1 MKILIVDDSRTIRAA
16 LEAMVTRLG
25 HATMTAKS
33 GGEALQRF
41 VHERPDLVLLDV
53 TMPDLD
59 GYAVARKL
67 RDLSGSDWLP
77 IIFLSASDED
87 QDLDRAISAGGDDY
101 LVKPVS
107 QVVLGAKIR
116 AMQRIDAMHR
126 NLARLSADLET
137 ANRELARISR
147 EDGLT
152 KLANRRRFDEHLRVE
167 LQRATRTGQPLSL
180 ALCDVDHFKG
190 YNDRYGHA
198 QGDECLK
205 QVAQVLRREC
215 RRPTDLAARY
225 GGEEFALVLPDTP
238 LWGAAE
244 VAERVRRALE
254 AQAIPHAA
262 SKAADIVTLS
272 VGVACAEPR
281 AQTAAERLIE
291 WADRA
296 LYRAKEIGRNRVVAA
311 SSG

>member
-16 LEAMVTRLG
+16 LEGMVARLG
-25 HATMTAKS
+25 HSTMTAGS
-33 GGEALQRF
+33 GGEAIERF

-87 QDLDRAISAGGDDY
+87 QDLDRGINAGGDDY

-116 AMQRIDAMHR
+116 AMQRIDTMHR
-126 NLARLSADLET
+126 NLARLSADLEA
-137 ANRELARISR
+137 ANQELARLSR

-152 KLANRRRFDEHLRVE
+152 KLANRRRFDEHLRTE
-167 LQRATRTGQPLSL
+167 LMRATRTGVPLSL

-198 QGDECLK
+198 QGDECLR
-205 QVAQVLRREC
+205 QVAQLLRLRC

-225 GGEEFALVLPDTP
+225 GGEEFALILPDTP

-244 VAERVRRALE
+244 VAERVRRAVHDR
-254 AQAIPHAA
+254 AIPHAA
-262 SKAADIVTLS
+262 SKAASVVTLS
-272 VGVACAEPR
+272 LGVACVEPR
-281 AQTAAERLIE
+281 SNTTLEQLVE
-291 WADRA
+291 WADKA
-296 LYRAKEIGRNRVVAA
+296 LYRAKETGRNRVVAA
-311 SSG
+311 STG

>member
-1 MKILIVDDSRTIRAA
+1 VKVLIVDDSRTIRAA
-16 LEAMVTRLG
+16 LEAMVKRLG
-25 HATMTAKS
+25 HDPASAES
-33 GGEALQRF
+33 GSEAIERF
-41 VHERPDLVLLDV
+41 LRERPDLILLDV

-59 GYAVARKL
+59 GYEVARRL
-67 RDLSGSDWLP
+67 RKLSGTDWLP
-77 IIFLSASDED
+77 ILFLSASDED
-87 QDLDRAISAGGDDY
+87 QDLDQAIDAGGDDY

-116 AMQRIDAMHR
+116 AMQRIDTMHR
-126 NLARLSADLET
+126 NLAKLSADLEA

-152 KLANRRRFDEHLRVE
+152 RLANRRRFDEHLRTE
-167 LQRATRTGQPLSL
+167 LLRALRTGQALSL

-198 QGDECLK
+198 QGDECLRLVG
-205 QVAQVLRREC
+205 QILRQSC

-225 GGEEFALVLPDTP
+225 GGEEFALILPETP

-244 VAERVRRALE
+244 VAERVRRAIE
-254 AQAIPHAA
+254 ERAIPHEASQAA
-262 SKAADIVTLS
+262 RVVTISL
-272 VGVACAEPR
+272 GVACAAPGSHLTPDQLV
-281 AQTAAERLIE
+281 A
-291 WADRA
+291 WADKA
-296 LYRAKEIGRNRVVAA
+296 LYRAKETGRNRVVAA

>member
-1 MKILIVDDSRTIRAA
+1 VKILIVDDSRTIRAA

-25 HATMTAKS
+25 HDPASAGTGS
-33 GGEALQRF
+33 EALERF
-41 VHERPDLVLLDV
+41 LRERPDLILLDV
-53 TMPDLD
+53 TMPDMD
-59 GYAVARKL
+59 GYEVARRL
-67 RDLSGSDWLP
+67 RKLSGEDWLP

-87 QDLDRAISAGGDDY
+87 QDLDQAIDAGGDDY

-116 AMQRIDAMHR
+116 AMQRIDTMHR
-126 NLARLSADLET
+126 NLAKLSADLET
-137 ANRELARISR
+137 ANRELARVSR

-152 KLANRRRFDEHLRVE
+152 RLANRRRFDEHLRTE
-167 LQRATRTGQPLSL
+167 LLRALRTGQALSL

-198 QGDECLK
+198 QGDECLR
-205 QVAQVLRREC
+205 QVGQILRQSC

-225 GGEEFALVLPDTP
+225 GGEEFALVLPETP

-244 VAERVRRALE
+244 VAERVRRAIE
-254 AQAIPHAA
+254 ERAIPHAA
-262 SKAADIVTLS
+262 SKAAAVVTISL
-272 VGVACAEPR
+272 GVACATPGSHL
-281 AQTAAERLIE
+281 TADQLVA
-291 WADRA
+291 WADKA
-296 LYRAKEIGRNRVVAA
+296 LYRAKETGRNRVVAA